1 MKKLLLMVCL
11 LMAGLGLQAQSYKL
25 VLADDIPADAAQVL
39 QQRFT
44 QMLTGGGFTV
54 ADDGTPLTVSANV
67 TSREQTGGTLGQV
80 ALEIELL
87 AAAGDASET
96 FTVKGV
102 GDNDADAWL
111 RAVKQ
116 LLPRS
121 KNATNFL
128 EKLK

>member
-121 KNATNFL
+121 KNASNFL